1 MVRVIAAVIVEKGDT
16 LSEIAERE
24 LGRASA
30 WRWIAAFNRLA
41 NPHLILPGQIIVLPR
56 RP

>member
-1 MVRVIAAVIVEKGDT
+1 MKRAVIVEKGDT
-16 LSEIAERE
+16 LSEIAEHE

-30 WRWIAAFNRLA
+30 WPWLAHLNRLR

-56 RP
+56 A